1 MTTLSEPS
9 RKATLDD
16 FRRLMAGFPTGVAI
30 VTAMDPC
37 GRPTGM
43 TCSSLCSVT
52 LDPPTL
58 LVCLR
63 RGSPTLESTLRGS
76 GFTVNLMHAEAQ
88 ATAEL
93 FASGAADRFTRVR
106 WQANPGLGGPR
117 LLDDA
122 HAIADCRV
130 SQLTRVGDH
139 AVVFGEVCHVLLPS
153 DYAAQPLL
161 YGLRR
166 YASWPGEARSSRPAR

>member
-1 MTTLSEPS
+1 MTTPSEPPPEVG
-9 RKATLDD
+9 LDD

-37 GRPTGM
+37 GRPAGM

-63 RGSPTLESTLRGS
+63 RGGPTLESTLRGS
-76 GFTVNLMHAEAQ
+76 GFTVNLVRAEAQ

-106 WQANPGLGGPR
+106 WQAGPGFGGPR
-117 LLDDA
+117 LFDDA

-130 SQLTRVGDH
+130 SQVTVVGDH
-139 AVVFGEVCHVLLPS
+139 AVVFGEVCRVLLPS
-153 DYAAQPLL
+153 QDVAQPLL

-166 YASWPGEARSSRPAR
+166 YAAWPAVARSSRPA